1 MLNAQPLKIDVK
13 FMRVDCPAL
22 SETPTFQE
30 CLELNKYINFLIYKA
45 LIPMENI
52 IDTTYT
58 RKFYRYCEENDLK
71 RVLIRQ
77 RLSWNLIRVDMQQKR
92 FIYFFQHLNYYG
104 WRPTLLLSRNEF
116 TNIMRTNVTPFL
128 PTNFFKFFSKQV
140 YLQFEDRQV
149 HDAFRS
155 EEGKILLVYSGRD
168 A

>member
-13 FMRVDCPAL
+13 FMRVDCPIL

-77 RLSWNLIRVDMQQKR
+77 RLSWNLIRVDMQRKR
-92 FIYFFQHLNYYG
+92 FTYFFQHLNYFG
-104 WRPTLLLSRNEF
+104 CPPTLILARDQLL
-116 TNIMRTNVTPFL
+116 NIVRTFVTPLL
-128 PTNFFKFFSKQV
+128 PRNFFTFSLKQA
-140 YLQFEDRQV
+140 YLPFEERQV
-149 HDAFRS
+149 HDVFID
-155 EEGKILLVYSGRD
+155 EGGETLLIYSKRD
-168 A
+168 S